1 MSIKEIL
8 ESMVGKDVMVSMGSG
23 NSVIDIISETSNTYQ
38 TIVSVDNDLLKVM
51 CAARDRSWEEYYS
64 IRHIRSITIR

>member
-8 ESMVGKDVMVSMGSG
+8 ESMVGKGVSVSMGSG
-23 NSVIDIISETSNTYQ
+23 TSVIDIISETSKSYQ
-38 TIVSVDNDLLKVM
+38 TIVSVDNDLFKVM
-51 CAARDRSWEEYYS
+51 CTAREKIWEEYYS

>member
-23 NSVIDIISETSNTYQ
+23 NSVIDIISETSNAYQ

-51 CAARDRSWEEYYS
+51 CTARDRGWEEYFS